1 MPTTKQLVYLKSR
14 SGEFKLRDDIKSF
27 WTDNRTGQ
35 LAVVFSKGETIL
47 HYNPDN
53 YDIAVLKKR
62 LEPPF
67 RVTRCSDGEVFFNV
81 LGINYFEGKHNH
93 AYRVIF
99 ENGSAKNYDANYV
112 IVDEHIDDFRSLN
125 VLEYLKQVAQ
135 YNVIPV
141 DEERTIS
148 LADKYEKM
156 DFVAKYSL
164 MEAYLNPKSHHCTP
178 RKIHPP
184 IFPFGCNG
192 SQYSGVRRA
201 LENDISIIQGPPG
214 TGKTQTILNI
224 MANLLLEGKTMQIV
238 SNNNSAV
245 ENVWEKM
252 ISNGLDF
259 LCAQLGRSDNKKAFV
274 ENQSGVYPDISDW
287 EEKSLSSLQ
296 KEASA
301 LSRELKNLFAKK
313 EELAKASCSLQ
324 EYRLQLSRIPK
335 ASDDS
340 VRGKRPNA
348 DTLLR
353 LMRKCDSDL
362 ELKHRLRLFT
372 KIQLRLRRIAI
383 DNTVTDKLGYLFL
396 KTKVQSLEEEC
407 QLLDSVVQD
416 IDKKNQRLQD
426 LSMRILKGSLF
437 KRYCKDNPRTRF
449 SLDDIQLRTRAFLN
463 EYPVVLSTTFSATS
477 NIKRDYK
484 FDYLIMDEAS
494 QVDVAAGALALSC
507 ARNAVIVGDLK
518 QLPNV
523 VDEKK
528 EETSNAVFMHY
539 GIEEG
544 YRFSTNSF
552 LSSLCK
558 LLPDIPSTLLRE
570 HYRCHPL
577 IIGFCSK
584 QFYDGELIPMKM
596 EETDYAPVCVV
607 RTVRGNHARGN
618 VNLRQVDVILNEVLP
633 SLEERFSDIGIIA
646 PYNRQVDALNH
657 ALKENGD
664 RSVAATVHKFQ
675 GRENDAIILSTVDN
689 QIKEFT
695 DDPHLLNVAVSR
707 AKKQFTLVVS
717 ADEQPD
723 TNIGSL
729 IDYIEYYGDSIQSR
743 IHSVFDLL
751 YEDYSKERLDYL
763 NKYKR
768 WRVSDYDSEVIMYR
782 TIIET
787 LGRKNL
793 THNRVLLHYP
803 LRQLISASSQ
813 LTPEERAY
821 ANRSWTHLDFL
832 IYNTVTHKAVMAVEV
847 DGTRYHQANSLQ
859 AQRDSLKDSILES
872 IHLPLL
878 RLSTAGSG
886 EVEKLSQALD
896 SLVY

>member
-14 SGEFKLRDDIKSF
+14 SGGFKLRDDIKSY
-27 WTDNRTGQ
+27 WTDDQTGQ
-35 LAVVFSKGETIL
+35 LVVVFNKGERPIC
-47 HYNPDN
+47 YNPGN
-53 YDIAVLKKR
+53 YDIALLKKH

-67 RVTRCSDGEVFFNV
+67 RVTRSSDGELFFKI
-81 LGINYFEGKHNH
+81 LGVNYFEGKYNR
-93 AYRVIF
+93 AYRVIY
-99 ENGSAKNYDANYV
+99 ESGSAKNYDANYV

-125 VLEYLKQVAQ
+125 VLDYLKQVAR
-135 YNVIPV
+135 YNVLPV
-141 DEERTIS
+141 DEEKTIS

-156 DFVAKYSL
+156 DFVAKNSL
-164 MEAYLNPKSHHCTP
+164 MEAYLNPKTHHCAP
-178 RKIHPP
+178 RKILPP

-192 SQYSGVRRA
+192 SQYSAVRRA

-224 MANLLLEGKTMQIV
+224 LANLLIEGKTMQIV

-245 ENVWEKM
+245 ENIREKM

-274 ENQSGVYPDISDW
+274 ENQSGAYPDISDW
-287 EEKSLSSLQ
+287 EEKRLSSLH

-301 LSRELKNLFAKK
+301 LSRELKDLFSKK

-324 EYRLQLSRIPK
+324 EYRLQLSRIPN
-335 ASDDS
+335 AFDGP
-340 VRGKRPNA
+340 VRGKRMNA
-348 DTLLR
+348 DALLR

-362 ELKHRLRLFT
+362 ERKHRLKLWT
-372 KIQLRLRRIAI
+372 KIQLWLCRFPI
-383 DNTVTDKLGYLFL
+383 DDTVTDKLGYLFL

-407 QLLDSVVQD
+407 RLLDSVVQG
-416 IDKKNQRLQD
+416 IDRKNQRLQD
-426 LSMRILKGSLF
+426 LSMRILKGNLF
-437 KRYCKDNPRTRF
+437 KRYCKDVPRTIF
-449 SLDDIQLRTRAFLN
+449 SLDEIQLRTRAFLN

-484 FDYLIMDEAS
+484 YDYLIMDEAS

-528 EETSNAVFMHY
+528 EEISNAVFMHY
-539 GIEEG
+539 GIEEA
-544 YRFSTNSF
+544 YWFSSNSF

-558 LLPDIPSTLLRE
+558 LLPDVPSTLLRE

-607 RTVRGNHARGN
+607 RTVKGNHARGS
-618 VNLRQVDVILNEVLP
+618 VNLRQIDVILNEVLP

-646 PYNRQVDALNH
+646 PYNKQVDALNH
-657 ALKENGD
+657 ALKECGD
-664 RSVAATVHKFQ
+664 SSVAATVHKFQ
-675 GRENDAIILSTVDN
+675 GRENDAIVLSTVDN

-729 IDYIEYYGDSIQSR
+729 IDYIEYYGDSVQSR

-763 NKYKR
+763 SKKR
-768 WRVSDYDSEVIMYR
+768 KISSSYDSEIIMYW
-782 TIIET
+782 TIMDI
-787 LGRKNL
+787 LRSKNL
-793 THNRVLLHYP
+793 TNDRVLLHYP
-803 LRQLISASSQ
+803 LRQLVSNSSQ
-813 LTPEERAY
+813 LTPEEKTY

-832 IYNTVTHKAVMAVEV
+832 IYNTVTHKAVLAVEV
-847 DGTRYHQANSLQ
+847 DGTRYHKENSLQ
-859 AQRDSLKDSILES
+859 GHRDRLKDSILAS
-872 IHLPLL
+872 IHLPFL
-878 RLSTAGSG
+878 RLSTDGSG

-896 SLVY
+896 SMAC

>member
-1 MPTTKQLVYLKSR
+1 MPTTKQLIFLKSR
-14 SGEFKLRDDIKSF
+14 SGEFKLRDDIKSY

-35 LAVVFSKGETIL
+35 LAVVFNKGENVL

-53 YDIAVLKKR
+53 YDIAILKKP

-67 RVTRCSDGEVFFNV
+67 RVTRCLDGEVFFNI
-81 LGINYFEGKHNH
+81 LGVNYFEGKHER

-99 ENGSAKNYDANYV
+99 ESGSAKNYDANYV
-112 IVDEHIDDFRSLN
+112 IIDEHIDDYRSLN
-125 VLEYLKQVAQ
+125 VLDYLKQVAQ

-156 DFVAKYSL
+156 DFVSKNSL
-164 MEAYLNPKSHHCTP
+164 MEAYLNPKTHRCTP
-178 RKIHPP
+178 RKIQPP

-192 SQYSGVRRA
+192 SQYSAVRRA

-224 MANLLLEGKTMQIV
+224 MANLLIEGKTMQIV

-245 ENVWEKM
+245 ENVREKM

-274 ENQSGVYPDISDW
+274 ENQSGEYPDLSGW
-287 EEKSLSSLQ
+287 EEKKLSSLQ
-296 KEASA
+296 KEAA
-301 LSRELKNLFAKK
+301 VLSGELKNLFAKK

-324 EYRLQLSRIPK
+324 EFRLQFSRITDAP
-335 ASDDS
+335 DVS
-340 VRGKRPNA
+340 VPEKRMSA
-348 DTLLR
+348 EALLR
-353 LMRKCDSDL
+353 LMRKCDSDMD
-362 ELKHRLRLFT
+362 LKHRLRLLT
-372 KIQLRLRRIAI
+372 KMRLWLRRLPF
-383 DNTVTDKLGYLFL
+383 DDTVSDKLGYLFL
-396 KTKVQSLEEEC
+396 KTKIESLEEEC
-407 QLLDSVVQD
+407 GRLESVVQG
-416 IDKKNQRLQD
+416 IDQKIQRLQN
-426 LSMRILKGSLF
+426 LSMRILRGYIY
-437 KRYCKDNPRTRF
+437 KRCYKDAHRTTF
-449 SLDDIQLRTRAFLN
+449 SLDEIQLKTRAFLN

-494 QVDVAAGALALSC
+494 QVDVAAGALALNC

-523 VDEKK
+523 VDDKK

-558 LLPDIPSTLLRE
+558 LLPDVPSTLLRE

-584 QFYDGELIPMKM
+584 QFYDGELIPMRT

-607 RTVRGNHARGN
+607 RTVKGNHARGT
-618 VNLRQVDVILNEVLP
+618 VNLRQVEVILNEVLP

-657 ALKENGD
+657 ALKENGNHA
-664 RSVAATVHKFQ
+664 VVATVHKFQ
-675 GRENDAIILSTVDN
+675 GRENDAIVLSTVDN
-689 QIKEFT
+689 QLKEFT

-723 TNIGSL
+723 TNIGCL
-729 IDYIEYYGDSIQSR
+729 IDYIEYYGDSFRSH

-751 YEDYSKERLDYL
+751 YEDYSKERLNYL
-763 NKYKR
+763 NKKR
-768 WRVSDYDSEVIMYR
+768 RVSSYDSEVIMYW
-782 TIIET
+782 TIIEVLKT
-787 LGRKNL
+787 KNL

-803 LRQLISASSQ
+803 LKHLVSESSQ
-813 LTPEERAY
+813 LTPEEKVY

-832 IYNTVTHKAVMAVEV
+832 IYNTVSHKAVLAVEV
-847 DGTRYHQANSLQ
+847 DGTRYHKADSLQ
-859 AQRDSLKDSILES
+859 GKRDSLKDSILES
-872 IHLPLL
+872 IHLPFL

-886 EVEKLSQALD
+886 EVEKLSRALD
-896 SLVY
+896 SVIC

>member
-14 SGEFKLRDDIKSF
+14 SGVFKLRDDIKSY

-35 LAVVFSKGETIL
+35 LAVVFNKGENIL
-47 HYNPDN
+47 HYNPGN
-53 YDIAVLKKR
+53 FDIAILKKR

-81 LGINYFEGKHNH
+81 LGVNYFEGRFNR
-93 AYRVIF
+93 AYRVIY

-112 IVDEHIDDFRSLN
+112 IIDEHIDDFRSLN
-125 VLEYLKQVAQ
+125 VLDYLKQIAQ

-141 DEERTIS
+141 DEEKTIS
-148 LADKYEKM
+148 LADKYDKM
-156 DFVAKYSL
+156 DFVAKNSL
-164 MEAYLNPKSHHCTP
+164 MEAYLNPKSHHSNP
-178 RKIHPP
+178 RKIQPP
-184 IFPFGCNG
+184 VFPFGCNG
-192 SQYSGVRRA
+192 SQYSAVRRA

-224 MANLLLEGKTMQIV
+224 MANLLIEGKTMQIV

-245 ENVWEKM
+245 ENVREKM

-274 ENQSGVYPDISDW
+274 ENQSGAYPDMSGW

-296 KEASA
+296 KEAWA
-301 LSRELKNLFAKK
+301 LSRELKDLFSKK

-324 EYRLQLSRIPK
+324 EYRLQLSRIPN
-335 ASDDS
+335 ASDDP
-340 VRGKRPNA
+340 VRGEKMSA
-348 DTLLR
+348 DALLR
-353 LMRKCDSDL
+353 LMRKCNSDL
-362 ELKHRLRLFT
+362 ELKHRLKLFT
-372 KIQLRLRRIAI
+372 KIHLKLCRLPI

-396 KTKVQSLEEEC
+396 KAKVQSLEDKC
-407 QLLDSVVQD
+407 RLLDSVVQG
-416 IDKKNQRLQD
+416 IDRKNQQLQD
-426 LSMRILKGSLF
+426 ISMRILKGHLF
-437 KRYCKDNPRTRF
+437 KRFCKDVTRITF
-449 SLDDIQLRTRAFLN
+449 SLDEIQLRTRAFLN
-463 EYPVVLSTTFSATS
+463 DYPVVLSTTFSATS

-523 VDEKK
+523 VVEKI

-544 YRFSTNSF
+544 YRFSSNSF

-558 LLPDIPSTLLRE
+558 LLPDVPSTLLRE

-584 QFYDGELIPMKM
+584 QFYDGELIPMKT
-596 EETDYAPVCVV
+596 EDSDYAPVCVV
-607 RTVRGNHARGN
+607 RTVKGNHARGS

-633 SLEERFSDIGIIA
+633 SLEERFDDIGIIA
-646 PYNRQVDALNH
+646 PYNKQVDALNH
-657 ALKENGD
+657 ALKEKGD
-664 RSVAATVHKFQ
+664 SSVAATVHKFQ
-675 GRENDAIILSTVDN
+675 GRENDAIVLSTVDN

-723 TNIGSL
+723 SNIGSL
-729 IDYIEYYGDSIQSR
+729 IGYIEYYGYSVQSR

-763 NKYKR
+763 NKHR
-768 WRVSDYDSEVIMYR
+768 RRVSGYDSEVIMYW
-782 TIIET
+782 TIIEA
-787 LGRKNL
+787 LKKKHL
-793 THNRVLLHYP
+793 THYRVLLHYP
-803 LRQLISASSQ
+803 LRQLISTSSQ
-813 LTPEERAY
+813 LTPEECVY

-832 IYNTVTHKAVMAVEV
+832 VYNTVTHKAVLAIEV
-847 DGTRYHQANSLQ
+847 DGTRYHKANSSQ
-859 AQRDSLKDSILES
+859 GQRDSLKDSILES

-896 SLVY
+896 SVVC